1 MYYLTAKAL
10 RLKKKMCVL
19 VGFSCSCVCFVAWQR
34 EQSLVFDDI
43 DFSEHVRLEV
53 RGMRKLGENPV
64 LASLD
69 FEVMSKTFR
78 VPGF

>member
-1 MYYLTAKAL
+1 MCGTCGAL
-10 RLKKKMCVL
+10 SLFVS
-19 VGFSCSCVCFVAWQR
+19 GFGM
-34 EQSLVFDDI
+34 QSVVFDDI

-69 FEVMSKTFR
+69 FEVMKIMS
-78 VPGF
+78 